1 MEKAIEITGITKLF
15 NNGRGIKDISLE
27 VFKGDIFGFLG
38 PNGAGKTTLMKIM
51 TGLTKADKGKVKIL
65 GNSIEENLEEALRSV
80 GCLIESPAPYE
91 YMTAFQNLKIASRFY
106 KRVEDGR
113 INEVLFDVGLDKYK
127 NDKVKDF
134 SLGMKQRLGL
144 AFALLSEP
152 EILILDEPVNGLD
165 IEGTVDIRNLIL
177 KLAQE
182 KKTTI
187 FISSHLVHE
196 IELLCNR
203 VGIIINGELVSSDY
217 LNDIVNGQYRSLEDY
232 YLEKA
237 REGGK
242 GLGGTL

>member
-65 GNSIEENLEEALRSV
+65 GNSIEESLEEALRNV

-113 INEVLFDVGLDKYK
+113 INEVLLDVGLNKYK

-177 KLAQE
+177 RLAQE

-217 LNDIVNGQYRSLEDY
+217 LEDIVNGQYRSLEDY

-242 GLGGTL
+242 GHGGTL